1 VSPKTDRP
9 NLRSQLR
16 TSTKSAH
23 DALDATLGTLNL
35 ADRDEYC
42 QFLHIQ
48 YAARVPL
55 EQWCAVYMPG
65 HLMPPRQSG
74 LIAQDLFSLGSSTD
88 VQFPAFIPAA
98 DIEPLGIAW
107 ALGGSSMGNRTMLAR
122 MRRHSG
128 KGRPAAFLAGD
139 AMQAFWGTIKPLL
152 GQPVSDATTQ
162 RATRGAIAVFACF
175 ETAKTLNPTR
185 ITHPTRITA

>member
-1 VSPKTDRP
+1 MSPKTDRP

-16 TSTKSAH
+16 TITKSAH

-48 YAARVPL
+48 YAARVPV
-55 EQWCAVYMPG
+55 EQWCAAHMPG
-65 HLMPPRQSG
+65 QLMPPRQSG
-74 LIAQDLFSLGSSTD
+74 LIAQDLFSLGSSMD
-88 VQFPAFIPAA
+88 VQFPAFVPAA

-128 KGRPAAFLAGD
+128 EDWPAAFLAGD
-139 AMQAFWGTIKPLL
+139 AMPAFWGAIKPLL
-152 GQPVSDATTQ
+152 DQPVSDATTQ
-162 RATRGAIAVFACF
+162 RAARGAIAVFACF
-175 ETAKTLNPTR
+175 ETAKTLNPTS
-185 ITHPTRITA
+185 ITNPTRIPA